1 MKQSWRLT
9 LLELCDERKTIVSH
23 TGHLLIKGGPG
34 SGKTTISIVIAESLV
49 ATLKPGQQVLF
60 LSFARATVARV
71 IEALAEQTKD
81 NKEVRRRI
89 EIDTYHAFFWRML
102 KTHGYLIGLPRRMT
116 ILTPPERAIAL
127 TPIRHTYGSARK
139 LTDTQKAEKL
149 GKEEAELSRLA
160 FQEGKVCFDLF
171 SELVVEL
178 VSKSE
183 KLRKL
188 VSTRYP
194 IIILDEFQ
202 DTSAGQWAVMENL
215 GSGSTLIALA
225 DEEQRIYDFAGAD
238 PERLNHLKQKFDP
251 KEFDFGTA
259 NYRSNGTDIAR
270 FGNDVLAGKLSTNK
284 YAGIGLV
291 KFAENSNQA
300 MAALKGQTLHAIER
314 LRKTKGKEWA
324 LAILVPTK
332 QFMREVS
339 DALRETQG
347 TMPPVEHNAVI
358 DMEGAILAA
367 ELIAFLLQPH
377 QGEADFAQ
385 FVGLLSNFFRGKG
398 GDDPS
403 ASDIGEALAIE
414 KALQKAVECVQNGK
428 PLPKNSIIMLMKEGY
443 SQGVALALT
452 GNPGVDWLAIRKV
465 LGDCGCK
472 RLAQVAEEARNVRLL
487 DRGTQLRE
495 NLSLDWRTHGA
506 YKNALEIV
514 RQAFVQE
521 HFSTSVRKQSGV
533 IVMNMHKAKGKQFD
547 EVIIFEGWPRRVRG
561 QIVGN
566 PHRIV
571 RGNMDGDQMHH
582 ATYNFRVSVTRAR
595 SRTTIMTPE
604 NDPCILLVLASRA
617 AKAAAAQVENG
628 ADTA

>member
-1 MKQSWRLT
+1 M
-9 LLELCDERKTIVSH
+9 LELSEERQAIVSH
-23 TGHLLIKGGPG
+23 AGHLLIKGGPG
-34 SGKTTISIVIAESLV
+34 SGKTTISIVKAEGLV

-71 IEALAEQTKD
+71 IEALAEQTKC

-89 EIDTYHAFFWRML
+89 EIDTYHAFFWRL
-102 KTHGYLIGLPRRMT
+102 FKTHGYLIGLPRRVT

-127 TPIRHTYGSARK
+127 TTIRHTYGSIRK
-139 LTDTQKAEKL
+139 LTGAQKAEKL
-149 GKEEAELSRLA
+149 GKEEAELRRLA
-160 FQEGKVCFDLF
+160 FEEGKICFDLF

-215 GSGSTLIALA
+215 GSSSTLIALA

-238 PERLNHLKQKFDP
+238 PERLNHFKQKFDP

-270 FGNDVLAGKLSTNK
+270 FGNDILAGRLSTNK

-314 LRKTKGKEWA
+314 LRKAKGKDWA

-332 QFMREVS
+332 QLMCEAS

-347 TMPPVEHNAVI
+347 KMPSVKHNAAI
-358 DMEGAILAA
+358 DMEGAILSA
-367 ELIAFLLQPH
+367 ELIAFLLQP
-377 QGEADFAQ
+377 QEGGKDFAQ
-385 FVGLLSNFFRGKG
+385 FVGLLCNFFRGKG
-398 GDDPS
+398 GDDPP

-414 KALQKAVECVQNGK
+414 KALQKAIECARIGR
-428 PLPKNSIIMLMKEGY
+428 PLPKRSIIRLMRVGY
-443 SQGVALALT
+443 SQCVALALT
-452 GNPGVDWLAIRKV
+452 GNPGVDWLAVRKV
-465 LGDCGCK
+465 FAECGCK

-495 NLSLDWRTHGA
+495 NLSLGWRTCGA
-506 YKNALEIV
+506 YKNALETV

-547 EVIIFEGWPRRVRG
+547 EVIIFEGWPRYKRG
-561 QIVGN
+561 QIIGN

-571 RGNMDGDQMHH
+571 RGNVDGDHMTH
-582 ATYNFRVSVTRAR
+582 AKYNFRVSVTRAQ

-604 NDPCILLVLASRA
+604 NNPCILLV
-617 AKAAAAQVENG
+617 
-628 ADTA
+628 